1 MEYYVRLADSELKSR
16 LKRAGGVLIRGPKGC
31 GKTETARQCAK
42 SEVLVDDSSAM
53 EQLMSIN
60 ALLLLDGETP
70 RLIDEWQEQKSLWN
84 IVRHEIDRRK
94 QTAQFILTGSANP
107 EENARLHSGFGRF
120 SVMDMRPMSLFE
132 SRLSSGSVSLAGL
145 WHDAPLPKEQHDNK
159 LLDIIDWIVVG
170 GWPGHL
176 HLSTDDALLAMRDNV
191 ELVAQVDLSRVSSKR
206 RDPLKV
212 RQLLRSLARN
222 ISTEARIETLRRDVG
237 DTGRAHGTERAN
249 GAMAY
254 ETVTEYLDAL
264 QRIMVLEN
272 LEAWST
278 HIRSSATL
286 RKAEKCHF
294 VDPSF
299 AVAALGLDRDKLM
312 HDIPYLGL
320 LFESLVIRDLRIYAQ
335 ANDARVY
342 HYRDSSGKEVDAI
355 VEKRD
360 GTWAAFEI
368 KLGFGAVE
376 AAVRSLLAFAD
387 TIDTSKVPAPASL
400 NVITGSG
407 PVVRH
412 SKGVHIIPITALR
425 E

>member
-1 MEYYVRLADSELKSR
+1 MADYYTRFADSELTDR

-31 GKTETARQCAK
+31 GKTETARQCAH
-42 SEVLVDDSSAM
+42 SEVLIDDSGPI
-53 EQLMSIN
+53 EQLMAIDP
-60 ALLLLDGETP
+60 LLLLDGETP

-107 EENARLHSGFGRF
+107 EEDARLHSGFGRF
-120 SVMDMRPMSLFE
+120 SVMNMRPMSLFE
-132 SRLSSGSVSLAGL
+132 SRLSSGSVSLASL
-145 WHDAPLPKEQHDNK
+145 WQAEPLPKERHDNK
-159 LLDIIDWIVVG
+159 LSDIIDWIIVG

-176 HLSTDDALLAMRDNV
+176 HRSAHDALLAMRDNI
-191 ELVAQVDLSRVSSKR
+191 ELIAEVDLSRVSHTK

-222 ISTEARIETLRRDVG
+222 ISTEVTIETLRTD
-237 DTGRAHGTERAN
+237 AE
-249 GAMAY
+249 GAAGALAY
-254 ETVTEYLDAL
+254 ETVVEYLDAL

-272 LEAWST
+272 LDAWST

-286 RKAEKCHF
+286 RKAKKCHF
-294 VDPSF
+294 VDPSL
-299 AVAALGLDRDKLM
+299 AVAALGLDKDKLM
-312 HDIPYLGL
+312 NDIPYVGL
-320 LFESLVIRDLRIYAQ
+320 LFESLVVRDLRIYAQ

-342 HYRDSSGKEVDAI
+342 HYRDSNGKEADVI

-360 GTWAAFEI
+360 GSWAAFEI

-376 AAVRSLLAFAD
+376 TAVRSLLAFAN
-387 TIDTSKVPAPASL
+387 TIDTSKTPAPTSL

-407 PVVRH
+407 PVAQH
-412 SKGVHIIPITALR
+412 SQGINIIPITALR
-425 E
+425 A